1 MEGDILEKHLNN
13 IRALQSPTGLFL
25 ASRSDVSTGYNKAWL
40 RDNFYTCLAFE
51 EIEDFDTVKNVW
63 KALLQIFV
71 KHKNKIDWA
80 VKNKP
85 YHTFQYIHARY
96 NPETF
101 EEFWEE
107 WGNKQNDAVGAI
119 LFKIG
124 DLEQKGIKIIE
135 TEEEKEVIQ
144 ILVDYLKSIEY
155 YDDPDNGVWEEY
167 EEVHASS
174 VGACVAGLKS
184 IARLGWVQMPHQ
196 LIEKGEET
204 LKRLLPRESK
214 SKFTDLALLSLI
226 YPFNIVDMNMAR
238 EIVRHLEYHLEKEM
252 GVIRYKNDRYYNKNE
267 DGVSEE
273 AEWCFGF
280 PWLSIIYHQFT
291 TSPNSSITTSPLTP
305 LLEAGEGKTD
315 SEKSREYLEKSF
327 KTIYK
332 DQIPELYYSDSNK
345 PNENVPLG
353 WAESLFVVAL
363 LKAGK

>member
-1 MEGDILEKHLNN
+1 MQIDKDILEKHLDN
-13 IRALQSPTGLFL
+13 IRNLQSESGLFL

-51 EIEDFDTVKNVW
+51 EIEDWETVKKVW
-63 KALLQIFV
+63 KAVLAIFV
-71 KHKNKIDWA
+71 KHKDKINWA

-85 YHTFQYIHARY
+85 YNTYQYIHARY

-124 DLEQKGIKIIE
+124 DLENRGIKIIE
-135 TEEEKEVIQ
+135 NEMEKEILQ
-144 ILVDYLKSIEY
+144 ILVDYLNSIEY
-155 YDDPDNGVWEEY
+155 WHDLDNGVWEEY

-174 VGACVAGLKS
+174 VGACVAGLK
-184 IARLGWVQMPHQ
+184 AVAKLGIVQIPSY
-196 LIEKGEET
+196 LIEKGEES
-204 LKRLLPRESK
+204 LKKLLPRESK
-214 SKFTDLALLSLI
+214 SKFADLALLSLI
-226 YPFNIVDMNMAR
+226 YPFNVVSEREAR
-238 EIVRHLEYHLEKEM
+238 DIIRHIEYHLEKDR
-252 GVIRYKNDRYYNKNE
+252 GIIRYKNDKYYNKNE
-267 DGVSEE
+267 DEFSEE

-280 PWLSIIYHQFT
+280 SWLSIIYNKW
-291 TSPNSSITTSPLTP
+291 S
-305 LLEAGEGKTD
+305 EDGKKFGDITD
-315 SEKSREYLEKSF
+315 SDDAKKAQEYLEKSF

-345 PNENVPLG
+345 PNDNVPLG

>member
-1 MEGDILEKHLNN
+1 MQINEDILEKHLDN
-13 IRALQSPTGLFL
+13 IRALQAPSGLFL

-51 EIEDFDTVKNVW
+51 EVEDWETVKKVW
-63 KALLQIFV
+63 KAMLQIFV
-71 KHKNKIDWA
+71 KHKNKISWA

-135 TEEEKEVIQ
+135 TEEEKEVLQ

-155 YDDPDNGVWEEY
+155 WHDSDNGVWEEY

-184 IARLGWVQMPHQ
+184 IAKTGLVEMPSH
-196 LIEKGEET
+196 LIEKGEEA
-204 LKRLLPRESK
+204 LQKLLPRESK
-214 SKFTDLALLSLI
+214 SKFTDLALLSLVF
-226 YPFNIVDMNMAR
+226 PFNVVSEREAR
-238 EIVRHLEYHLEKEM
+238 DIVRHLEYHLKRDR

-267 DGVSEE
+267 DEVSEE

-280 PWLSIIYHQFT
+280 PWLSIIYGKWAQEITHPNPSLT
-291 TSPNSSITTSPLTP
+291 TR
-305 LLEAGEGKTD
+305 EGQEETKTD
-315 SEKSREYLEKSF
+315 FEKAQEYLEKSF
-327 KTIYK
+327 GTIYK
-332 DQIPELYYSDSNK
+332 DKIPELYYSDSNK
-345 PNENVPLG
+345 PNDNTPLG

-363 LKAGK
+363 LRAGK

>member
-1 MEGDILEKHLNN
+1 MQINEDILEKHLDN
-13 IRALQSPTGLFL
+13 IRALQVSSGLFL

-51 EIEDFDTVKNVW
+51 EIEDWETVKKVW

-71 KHKNKIDWA
+71 KHKNKISWA

-85 YHTFQYIHARY
+85 YNTYQYIHARY

-124 DLEQKGIKIIE
+124 DLEQRGIKIIE
-135 TEEEKEVIQ
+135 TEEEKEILQ

-155 YDDPDNGVWEEY
+155 WHDPDNGVWEEY

-184 IARLGWVQMPHQ
+184 ISKTGFVQMPMH
-196 LIEKGEET
+196 LVEKGEES
-204 LKRLLPRESK
+204 LKKLLPRESK

-226 YPFNIVDMNMAR
+226 YPFNIVSEKMAR
-238 EIVRHLEYHLEKEM
+238 EIVRHLEYHLERDR

-267 DGVSEE
+267 DKTSEE

-280 PWLSIIYHQFT
+280 PWLAIIYGQFRNL
-291 TSPNSSITTSPLTP
+291 SHSA
-305 LLEAGEGKTD
+305 EA
-315 SEKSREYLEKSF
+315 SRDEILSKEYLEKSL

-332 DQIPELYYSDSNK
+332 DQIPELYYSDSDK
-345 PNENVPLG
+345 PNDNIPLS
-353 WAESLFVVAL
+353 WAEAMFVVAL